1 MLFCLKIFFT
11 QLISLLSECSLT
23 QILRTQT
30 VADIFSRSH
39 TNDFKA
45 NSQWRACLHL
55 RPYEYNV
62 YQLRFYWHLG
72 LPPEGSAYRNL
83 GLF

>member
-1 MLFCLKIFFT
+1 MLFCLIISFT
-11 QLISLLSECSLT
+11 QLISLLSKYSLT

-30 VADIFSRSH
+30 VADIISGSH

-45 NSQWRACLHL
+45 NSHWTACLHL
-55 RPYEYNV
+55 RPHECSV
-62 YQLRFYWHLG
+62 YQLCFYWHLG
-72 LPPEGSAYRNL
+72 LPPEGSACRNL